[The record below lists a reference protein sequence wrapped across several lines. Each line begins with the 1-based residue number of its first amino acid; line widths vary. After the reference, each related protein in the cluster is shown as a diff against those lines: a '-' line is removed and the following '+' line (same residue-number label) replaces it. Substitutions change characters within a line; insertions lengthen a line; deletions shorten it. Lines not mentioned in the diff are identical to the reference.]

1 MITAPERAGRLVNP
15 MRKLAV
21 LFLLMLI
28 GVSPLAAQLNPN
40 EIILFDA
47 RNDLEVLA
55 DTVYQGTPPAD
66 WIGNVDITSPT
77 FVIDLWV
84 DNERLANQIFG
95 AEVRPP
101 DWIGASVADPMV
113 LARNVRHDLEIAA
126 DTVFGIGTRPE
137 EWRGGAPLLRCDREL
152 QNIVTLLG
160 RFYSIQIGTPESALN
175 YCATVTAEI
184 EDELIEIA
192 FNRPGSAGVPAQALQ
207 LLGAVRGDLERTADE
222 VLGLN
227 TRPEGYRLNRDVNS
241 PTFIPD
247 LFQDLNTL
255 ADSLLGVGIRPDGW
269 IGSISP
275 NNFTTYLNLRNDV
288 ELLTDAT
295 LGERLG
301 FGNRPTGWQGV
312 DPLERCSP
320 STRALVALVQENY
333 GYDISLFDRSAAD
346 FCGQITQGASAL
358 VENPPVIDVVESQQE
373 QRFQAESNYAF
384 SYLDLAA
391 TQYMGIMPG
400 GVRFRAVYRNFG
412 QSSMMLV
419 ASDRFA
425 VWVDYRFTSLPE
437 TTFNSLPTWEEA
449 SVITFCDDFWCNGP
463 GPTPTPTGFGPLE
476 AVLNQTTPVP
486 TPDPSQLQTTK
497 QLVSWNY
504 IRVTYVQ
511 DNLQTRTAQVALEI
525 CSQPAQ
531 AAEACEPVQSV
542 FDNATGTTRPVLS
555 QFNGL
560 NVYEFQYGY
569 TQNIVVEGAT
579 HYSND
584 IWISDPTIR

>member
-1 MITAPERAGRLVNP
+1 MLLLGVN
-15 MRKLAV
+15 A
-21 LFLLMLI
+21 I
-28 GVSPLAAQLNPN
+28 AAQLNPN

-55 DTVYQGTPPAD
+55 EAVYEGTRPAD
-66 WIGNVDITSPT
+66 WIGNVDITSAT

-84 DNERLANQIFG
+84 DNERVANQVFG
-95 AEVRPP
+95 ADVRPP
-101 DWIGASVADPMV
+101 DWIGASVPDPLV
-113 LARNVRHDLEIAA
+113 LARNVRHDLELLG
-126 DTVFGIGTRPE
+126 DNVFGLGTRPE
-137 EWRGGAPLLRCDREL
+137 EWRGGAPLLRCSREL
-152 QNIVTLLG
+152 QNIVSLLQQ
-160 RFYSIQIGTPESALN
+160 FYSITISTPESALN
-175 YCATVTAEI
+175 YCETVSAEI
-184 EDELIEIA
+184 EDELIEFA

-222 VLGLN
+222 MLGLN
-227 TRPEGYRLNRDVNS
+227 TRPEGYLLNRDINS
-241 PTFIPD
+241 PSFVTD
-247 LFQDLNTL
+247 LFRDMATL
-255 ADSLLGVGIRPDGW
+255 ADALLGSGVRPVGW
-269 IGSISP
+269 IGSIST

-288 ELLTDAT
+288 EVLTDAT
-295 LGERLG
+295 LGQRIG
-301 FGNRPTGWQGV
+301 IGSRPTGWQGV

-320 STRALVALVQENY
+320 SARALVALVQENY
-333 GYDISLFDRSAAD
+333 SYDISLFDRTAPDYCA
-346 FCGQITQGASAL
+346 QVTQGASAL
-358 VENPPVIDVVESQQE
+358 VENPPVIDVVEDAQE
-373 QRFQAESNYAF
+373 QRFQGEGNYAF

-391 TQYMGIMPG
+391 TQYMGIMPE

-437 TTFNSLPTWEEA
+437 STFNSLPTWETA

-463 GPTPTPTGFGPLE
+463 GPTPTPTGFGALE

-486 TPDPSQLQTTK
+486 TPNTQELQTTK

-525 CSQPAQ
+525 CNQPAQ

-542 FDNATGTTRPVLS
+542 FDNATGTARPVLS

-560 NVYEFQYGY
+560 NVFEFQYGY
-569 TQNIVVEGAT
+569 TQNLVVEGAT
-579 HYSND
+579 RYSND
-584 IWISDPTIR
+584 VWISDPTIR